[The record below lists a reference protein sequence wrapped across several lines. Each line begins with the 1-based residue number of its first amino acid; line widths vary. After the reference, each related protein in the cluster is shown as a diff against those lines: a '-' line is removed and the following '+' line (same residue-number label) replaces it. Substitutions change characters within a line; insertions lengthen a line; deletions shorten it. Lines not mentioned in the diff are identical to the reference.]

1 MDEKDGFWQV
11 NLDEESSYLCT
22 FNTPFGRYRF
32 KRMPFGISSAPEVF
46 QKKNEALFDD
56 ISGVEIIFDDIIVAA
71 ESEVEHD
78 TIVRKL
84 LQRAREANVKFNEA
98 KLQFKVSEVK
108 YMGNIVSESG
118 LKPDDEKIR
127 AILEM
132 PVPESK
138 EELQRLLGMVN
149 YFAQFIPNQST
160 ITAPLRQLLKKD
172 VDWMWLP
179 EHTSAVQELK
189 QILSSKPVLK
199 LFDSSKPVKLQV
211 DASKSGLG
219 ACLMQDGHPV
229 AYASRS
235 LTSAEENYAQ
245 IEKELLAVVFG
256 CERFHCYVYGRSAQV
271 DSDHKLLE
279 AIAKKPLCKASPRL
293 QHLLLRLQKY
303 EITVNYVPGKHMN
316 VADTLSRAYLSDGPT
331 DDEISKDMD
340 KMVHSLVESLP
351 ISQEKLAE
359 MKLATASDET
369 LQSLSTTVKDGW
381 PSLKAN
387 VPLSI
392 VHYWNV
398 RDEIHEAEGLL
409 FLGQKLIIPQSLRRD
424 IFRRIHESHLGMEK
438 CKSRA
443 RAVVYWPGMSAD
455 IENMVAKCSICLKYR
470 NQNQKEPLM
479 PHETPDRPCQKLGT
493 DIFELYS
500 KSYLI
505 IVDYYSK
512 YPELCLL
519 RDKTSQSVIT
529 SMKSVFARHG
539 IPDEVI
545 ADNMPFS
552 SKECIQFAQ
561 EWRFEINTSSPG
573 YPQSNG
579 MSERTIQ
586 TVKNLLKKAEDD
598 GNDPYIALLEYQN
611 TPVSGLQ
618 ESPAQLLI
626 SRMLKSKL
634 PTVQSLLQPRVP
646 ESVREKLKQ
655 RTEKQREYYN
665 RSAKPLP
672 QIKEDDTVHIRKGK
686 TWEPAVVTAKHSAP
700 RSFIVTTPEGGVYR
714 RNRRHLLPTAEPRPE
729 ITGPDYDD
737 DDLSPATSTN
747 ATRVTPRVDHPPQT
761 PPERTSGRT
770 VRLPERFRRDYV
782 MT

>member
-1 MDEKDGFWQV
+1 M
-11 NLDEESSYLCT
+11 
-22 FNTPFGRYRF
+22 
-32 KRMPFGISSAPEVF
+32 
-46 QKKNEALFDD
+46 
-56 ISGVEIIFDDIIVAA
+56 
-71 ESEVEHD
+71 
-78 TIVRKL
+78 RKL

-160 ITAPLRQLLKKD
+160 ITGPLRQLLKKD
-172 VDWMWLP
+172 VDWMWLH
-179 EHTSAVQELK
+179 EHTSTVQELK
-189 QILSSKPVLK
+189 QILSSKPVLNF
-199 LFDSSKPVKLQV
+199 FDSSKPVKLQV
-211 DASKSGLG
+211 DASKSGRG
-219 ACLMQDGHPV
+219 ACLMQDDQPV

-256 CERFHCYVYGRSAQV
+256 CERFHCYVYGRSVQV
-271 DSDHKLLE
+271 DSGHKPLE
-279 AIAKKPLCKASPRL
+279 TIAKKPLCKASPRSITS
-293 QHLLLRLQKY
+293 QRLLLSPQKY
-303 EITVNYVPGKHMN
+303 EITINYVPGKNIN
-316 VADTLSRAYLSDGPT
+316 VADTLSRAYLSDGLT
-331 DDEISKDMD
+331 DDEIRKDMD

-359 MKLATASDET
+359 MKLATARDET

-381 PSLKAN
+381 PSLKPN
-387 VPLSI
+387 VPTSI
-392 VHYWNV
+392 FHYWNV

-409 FLGQKLIIPQSLRRD
+409 FLGQKLIIPQSLRQD
-424 IFRRIHESHLGMEK
+424 ILRRIHESHLGMEK
-438 CKSRA
+438 CKLRA

-479 PHETPDRPCQKLGT
+479 PHKTTDRPWQKLGT
-493 DIFELYS
+493 DVFELYS

-512 YPELCLL
+512 YPELFLL

-561 EWRFEINTSSPG
+561 EWGFEINTSSPR
-573 YPQSNG
+573 YPS
-579 MSERTIQ
+579 
-586 TVKNLLKKAEDD
+586 
-598 GNDPYIALLEYQN
+598 
-611 TPVSGLQ
+611 
-618 ESPAQLLI
+618 
-626 SRMLKSKL
+626 
-634 PTVQSLLQPRVP
+634 
-646 ESVREKLKQ
+646 
-655 RTEKQREYYN
+655 
-665 RSAKPLP
+665 
-672 QIKEDDTVHIRKGK
+672 
-686 TWEPAVVTAKHSAP
+686 
-700 RSFIVTTPEGGVYR
+700 
-714 RNRRHLLPTAEPRPE
+714 PTAGVNE
-729 ITGPDYDD
+729 
-737 DDLSPATSTN
+737 
-747 ATRVTPRVDHPPQT
+747 Q
-761 PPERTSGRT
+761 
-770 VRLPERFRRDYV
+770 FRR
-782 MT
+782 

>member
-1 MDEKDGFWQV
+1 M
-11 NLDEESSYLCT
+11 
-22 FNTPFGRYRF
+22 
-32 KRMPFGISSAPEVF
+32 
-46 QKKNEALFDD
+46 
-56 ISGVEIIFDDIIVAA
+56 
-71 ESEVEHD
+71 
-78 TIVRKL
+78 
-84 LQRAREANVKFNEA
+84 KFNEA

-179 EHTSAVQELK
+179 EHTIAVQELK

-199 LFDSSKPVKLQV
+199 FFDSSKPVKLQV
-211 DASKSGLG
+211 DVSKSGLG

-256 CERFHCYVYGRSAQV
+256 CERFHCYVYGRSVQV
-271 DSDHKLLE
+271 DSDHKPLE
-279 AIAKKPLCKASPRL
+279 TLTKKPLCKASPRL
-293 QHLLLRLQKY
+293 QRLLLRLQKH
-303 EITVNYVPGKHMN
+303 EITINYVPGKHMN

-331 DDEISKDMD
+331 DDEIGKDMD

-369 LQSLSTTVKDGW
+369 VQSLSTTVKDGW

-387 VPLSI
+387 VPTSI

-424 IFRRIHESHLGMEK
+424 ILRRIHESHLGMEK

-479 PHETPDRPCQKLGT
+479 PHETPDRPWQKLGT

-529 SMKSVFARHG
+529 SR
-539 IPDEVI
+539 P
-545 ADNMPFS
+545 
-552 SKECIQFAQ
+552 
-561 EWRFEINTSSPG
+561 
-573 YPQSNG
+573 
-579 MSERTIQ
+579 
-586 TVKNLLKKAEDD
+586 
-598 GNDPYIALLEYQN
+598 
-611 TPVSGLQ
+611 
-618 ESPAQLLI
+618 
-626 SRMLKSKL
+626 
-634 PTVQSLLQPRVP
+634 SLLQVC
-646 ESVREKLKQ
+646 LKC
-655 RTEKQREYYN
+655 T
-665 RSAKPLP
+665 
-672 QIKEDDTVHIRKGK
+672 
-686 TWEPAVVTAKHSAP
+686 
-700 RSFIVTTPEGGVYR
+700 
-714 RNRRHLLPTAEPRPE
+714 
-729 ITGPDYDD
+729 
-737 DDLSPATSTN
+737 
-747 ATRVTPRVDHPPQT
+747 
-761 PPERTSGRT
+761 
-770 VRLPERFRRDYV
+770 
-782 MT
+782 